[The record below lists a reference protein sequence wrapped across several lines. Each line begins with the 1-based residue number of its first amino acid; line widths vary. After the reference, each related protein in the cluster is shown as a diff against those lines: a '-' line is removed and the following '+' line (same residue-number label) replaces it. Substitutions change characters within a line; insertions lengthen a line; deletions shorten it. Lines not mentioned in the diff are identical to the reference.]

1 MAAGVQSKLSVIIGW
16 GSQMS
21 FGGFASFVKTPFGAR
36 LLRGGIA
43 AALATCIVCAAIG
56 SSHAAPN
63 SSFAT
68 APFLTPVSPA
78 GTDQS
83 TSTSFNDR
91 FEITQTSRVRE
102 MLAALSYV
110 PQTEPTTT
118 SLPRRQKIVPAAKP
132 LVGIA
137 SMYNPTDPKDMD
149 AGNEELASGERY
161 DPNGWTA
168 AIRTDLRAQ
177 FGGVRF
183 GKNYRPTFALVT
195 SGDKQVIV
203 RINDIGPLKR
213 GRIIDLNIRTMRYF
227 DPTLQRG
234 LIGDVS
240 VTPLVGQ
247 DVALGPVDD
256 NPPVSVASRFDE
268 LLLR

>member
-1 MAAGVQSKLSVIIGW
+1 MF
-16 GSQMS
+16 
-21 FGGFASFVKTPFGAR
+21 FGGFASRVRTPFVV
-36 LLRGGIA
+36 A
-43 AALATCIVCAAIG
+43 AFTACMVCAAAG
-56 SSHAAPN
+56 SSHAASN
-63 SSFAT
+63 SPFAT
-68 APFLTPVSPA
+68 VPFLTSAVSD
-78 GTDQS
+78 GTGQS
-83 TSTSFNDR
+83 TSTSFNER
-91 FEITQTSRVRE
+91 FEVTQTSRVRE

-110 PQTEPTTT
+110 PQIEPTTA

-195 SGDKQVIV
+195 SGEKQVIV

-256 NPPVSVASRFDE
+256 NPPVAVASRFDE

>member
-1 MAAGVQSKLSVIIGW
+1 
-16 GSQMS
+16 MS
-21 FGGFASFVKTPFGAR
+21 FGNFASFVKTPFGAR

-43 AALATCIVCAAIG
+43 AALAACTICAAIG
-56 SSHAAPN
+56 SGHAAPT

-68 APFLTPVSPA
+68 VPFLTPASA
-78 GTDQS
+78 GIDQS
-83 TSTSFNDR
+83 TATSFKER
-91 FEITQTSRVRE
+91 FEVAQTSRAGE
-102 MLAALSYV
+102 MFASLTYYV
-110 PQTEPTTT
+110 PQTELTTA
-118 SLPRRQKIVPAAKP
+118 SLPRRQKIVPSAKA
-132 LVGIA
+132 LVGTA

-183 GKNYRPTFALVT
+183 GRNYRPAFALVT
-195 SGDKQVIV
+195 SGGKQVVV

-213 GRIIDLNIRTMRYF
+213 GRIIDLNIRSMRYF
-227 DPTLQRG
+227 DPTLQLG
-234 LIGDVS
+234 LIGKVS

-256 NPPVSVASRFDE
+256 SPPVNVASRFDE